1 MKAKKLRIV
10 LPMLTAI
17 MILGGCGQ
25 ANTTQQ
31 DILNMLNTSDTVTI
45 ELTVEKDENE
55 GYKYS
60 VDWIQLGDMTS
71 SKELRAVMDEQ
82 FKITGNTG
90 NKNGMFYVNEKGE
103 NTQNNTL
110 SVALRNRA
118 FTTILNNAD
127 DLESINYSLAGNYSD
142 IDIEDERAIYA
153 AISDYFELL
162 NAGENGESNIE
173 DSLSRAEAMSL
184 VFRAVTPVSEIE
196 ENSAFDSAVGQSDYN
211 AFANQEDENV
221 FISTAD
227 GSLNETTYIQN
238 MTKAE
243 YIYLVMN
250 EVFGNQAVQS
260 VDASTKID
268 DLTSAGDLRYSEELV
283 DRQQVSSAIIKEFV
297 SNPSKID
304 ESLYKAIVLANEKGI
319 SNTENMD
326 SAITKGE
333 AVEILCKA
341 LMQNSSIEEFNYNM
355 GSVNT
360 DYEYAEPES
369 VETIESTEAELTEEE
384 IAYINSDDYNT
395 AEEVTEPVTEEPE
408 QVVADYEVEPMTA
421 TMYATQSVNVRQE
434 PTVDSSKVGSKSY
447 AEKVDITG
455 KVTSYKGESCL
466 WYQLSDG
473 TFVSG
478 NYLTDTKPAVTTNKT
493 NTGSTNN
500 SNSTS
505 TPSNNNSNSSSST
518 SSSNSGVA
526 GISQEAWDAL
536 AGLSGGQSSAGGQ
549 ASAEGYYG
557 GTAHIN

>member
-25 ANTTQQ
+25 VNTTQQ
-31 DILNMLNTSDTVTI
+31 DILNMLNTSDTITI
-45 ELTVEKDENE
+45 QLSTEDTED
-55 GYKYS
+55 GTQYK

-118 FTTILNNAD
+118 FTAILNNAD
-127 DLESINYSLAGNYSD
+127 DLESINYALAGNYSD

-196 ENSAFDSAVGQSDYN
+196 GNSAFDNAVGQSDYN

-243 YIYLVMN
+243 YVYLVMN

-260 VDASTKID
+260 VDTSTKID
-268 DLTSAGDLRYSEELV
+268 DLVNAGNLRYSEELV
-283 DRQQVSSAIIKEFV
+283 NRQQVSSAIIKEFV
-297 SNPSKID
+297 NNPSKID

-319 SNTENMD
+319 SDTNSMD

-341 LMQNSSIEEFNYNM
+341 LMQNTSIEEFNYNM

-369 VETIESTEAELTEEE
+369 VETIESAEAELSEEE

-395 AEEVTEPVTEEPE
+395 AEEVTEPVNEQPE
-408 QVVADYEVEPMTA
+408 QTVADYEVEPITA

-447 AEKVDITG
+447 AEVVEVTG

-478 NYLTDTKPAVTTNKT
+478 NYLTETKPTVKT
-493 NTGSTNN
+493 NAPSTNN
-500 SNSTS
+500 SNPSTS
-505 TPSNNNSNSSSST
+505 TPSNNNSSNNNSA
-518 SSSNSGVA
+518 SSSNSGA
-526 GISQEAWDAL
+526 GGISQDAWDAL

-549 ASAEGYYG
+549 ASAEGWSG

>member
-25 ANTTQQ
+25 TNTTQQ
-31 DILNMLNTSDTVTI
+31 DILNMLNTSDTITI
-45 ELTVEKDENE
+45 QLSTEDTED
-55 GYKYS
+55 GTQYK

-127 DLESINYSLAGNYSD
+127 SLESINYVLAGNYSD
-142 IDIEDERAIYA
+142 IDIEDERAIYV

-196 ENSAFDSAVGQSDYN
+196 GNSAFEKAVGENDYN
-211 AFANQEDENV
+211 AFANKEDKNA

-243 YIYLVMN
+243 YVYMVMN

-268 DLTSAGDLRYSEELV
+268 DLASVGDLRYSEELV

-447 AEKVDITG
+447 AEKVDIIG

-478 NYLTDTKPAVTTNKT
+478 NYLTETKPTVKT
-493 NTGSTNN
+493 NAPSTNN
-500 SNSTS
+500 SNPSTS
-505 TPSNNNSNSSSST
+505 TPSNNNSSNNSSA
-518 SSSNSGVA
+518 SSSNSGA
-526 GISQEAWDAL
+526 GGISQEAWDAL

>member
-31 DILNMLNTSDTVTI
+31 DILNMLNTSDTITI
-45 ELTVEKDENE
+45 QLSTEDTED
-55 GYKYS
+55 GTQYK

-127 DLESINYSLAGNYSD
+127 DLESINYTLAGNYSD

-162 NAGENGESNIE
+162 NAGENGESNIA

-196 ENSAFDSAVGQSDYN
+196 GNSAFDSAVGENDYN
-211 AFANQEDENV
+211 AFANKEDKNV
-221 FISTAD
+221 FVSTSD
-227 GSLNETTYIQN
+227 GSLNETTYLQN

-243 YIYLVMN
+243 FVYMVMN

-260 VDASTKID
+260 VDSSVELIGLKN
-268 DLTSAGDLRYSEELV
+268 AGNLRYSEELV
-283 DRQQVSSAIIKEFV
+283 DRQQVSSAIIKSFV
-297 SNPSKID
+297 NNPTSID
-304 ESLYKAIVLANEKGI
+304 ENIYKALELADQKGI
-319 SNTENMD
+319 ISSVDDID

-369 VETIESTEAELTEEE
+369 VETIESTEVELTEEE

-395 AEEVTEPVTEEPE
+395 AEEVTEPVNEQPE
-408 QVVADYEVEPMTA
+408 QTVADYEVEPMTA

-434 PTVDSSKVGSKSY
+434 PTVDSSKIGSKSY
-447 AEKVDITG
+447 AEKVEVTG

-466 WYQLSDG
+466 WYQTSDG

-478 NYLTDTKPAVTTNKT
+478 NYLTDTKPAVKT
-493 NTGSTNN
+493 NAPSTNN
-500 SNSTS
+500 SNPSTS
-505 TPSNNNSNSSSST
+505 TPSNNNSNSSSSSDT
-518 SSSNSGVA
+518 GTA
-526 GISQEAWDAL
+526 KGGISQDVWDAFF
-536 AGLSGGQSSAGGQ
+536 SDNGGQSTDGGQ
-549 ASAEGYYG
+549 ASAEGWSG

>member
-25 ANTTQQ
+25 VNTTQQ
-31 DILNMLNTSDTVTI
+31 DILNMLNTSDTITI
-45 ELTVEKDENE
+45 QLSTEDTED
-55 GYKYS
+55 GTQYK

-127 DLESINYSLAGNYSD
+127 DLESINYTLAGNYSD

-196 ENSAFDSAVGQSDYN
+196 GNSAFDNEVGQSDYN
-211 AFANQEDENV
+211 AFANKENENV
-221 FISTAD
+221 YVSTSD

-260 VDASTKID
+260 VDTSTKID
-268 DLTSAGDLRYSEELV
+268 DLANAGDLRADEKLSGK
-283 DRQQVSSAIIKEFV
+283 QQLSSAIIKEFV

-319 SNTENMD
+319 SNTDNMD
-326 SAITKGE
+326 NTITKGE

-341 LMQNSSIEEFNYNM
+341 LMQNTSIEEFNYNM

-369 VETIESTEAELTEEE
+369 VETIESTEAELSEEE

-395 AEEVTEPVTEEPE
+395 AEEVTEPVNEQPE
-408 QVVADYEVEPMTA
+408 QTVADYEVEPMTA
-421 TMYATQSVNVRQE
+421 TMYATQTVNVRQE
-434 PTVDSSKVGSKSY
+434 PTVDSSKVGSKAY
-447 AEKVDITG
+447 AEKVEVIG

-466 WYQLSDG
+466 WYQTSDG
-473 TFVSG
+473 TYISG
-478 NYLTDTKPAVTTNKT
+478 NYLSDTKPAVTTNKT

-505 TPSNNNSNSSSST
+505 TPSNNNSNNNSSSDT
-518 SSSNSGVA
+518 GTA
-526 GISQEAWDAL
+526 KGGISQDVWDAFF
-536 AGLSGGQSSAGGQ
+536 SDNGGQSTDGGQ
-549 ASAEGYYG
+549 ASLGDSSYG
-557 GTAHIN
+557 GGAHIN